1 MENKNT
7 NASENL
13 TGKIS
18 DAEIAAELLQYA
30 GWLALSSVVF
40 TGMVVRR
47 PEDLPDTAAETL
59 QLVILPPEPG
69 FFLHD
74 GGEKRAE
81 EILLGAGASP
91 RRYRNRV
98 IFALSEADKLER
110 ASDCA
115 RTPFAIRTEEW
126 GRHRLF
132 LDPLDQAIQEAY
144 SVLLVPETPD
154 KKSCF
159 LRSVPVHVGRGSWAE
174 SAAGALR
181 EEDALLDVWDPVSLQ
196 EHLQRYYFKKGS
208 PEVTLARVWDDICRH
223 CYMERL
229 QNENVLFESARQGV
243 EMGLFGCAAEKKGQG
258 YRDLVIGRAA
268 GLSPDSLLVCKQRVE
283 DCLEDQR
290 RRKQERVLKTLE
302 QMFPEEPEKPDD
314 H

>member
-1 MENKNT
+1 MDNKNT

-13 TGKIS
+13 PGKIS
-18 DAEIAAELLQYA
+18 DAEIAAELLERA
-30 GWLALSSVVF
+30 GWLALPSDVF
-40 TGMVVRR
+40 TGLVVRR
-47 PEDLPDTAAETL
+47 PEDLRDTAAEKL
-59 QLVILPPEPG
+59 QLAILPPEPG

-81 EILLGAGASP
+81 EILLGAGANP

-98 IFALSEADKLER
+98 IFALSEADKIER
-110 ASDCA
+110 ARDDA
-115 RTPFAIRTEEW
+115 REYIVSRGEE
-126 GRHRLF
+126 REKTASEELNRAV
-132 LDPLDQAIQEAY
+132 QRAY
-144 SVLLVPETPD
+144 SFLLVPESPGKT
-154 KKSCF
+154 SCF
-159 LRSVPVHVGRGSWAE
+159 LRQVSLTGYGIWADPVAQS
-174 SAAGALR
+174 LR
-181 EEDALLDVWDPVSLQ
+181 EEDALLDVWDPVSLG
-196 EHLQRYYFKKGS
+196 EHLQRYYFRRYAS
-208 PEVTLARVWDDICRH
+208 EVTLARVWDDLCRH

-268 GLSPDSLLVCKQRVE
+268 ALSPDSLLVCKQRVE

-290 RRKQERVLKTLE
+290 RRKQERVLKTLD

>member
-1 MENKNT
+1 MDNKNT

-13 TGKIS
+13 PGKIS

-30 GWLALSSVVF
+30 GWLALCSDVF

-47 PEDLPDTAAETL
+47 PEDLPDTVAEKL
-59 QLVILPPEPG
+59 LLAILPPEPG

-81 EILLGAGASP
+81 EILLGTGANP

-98 IFALSEADKLER
+98 IFALSEADKIER
-110 ASDCA
+110 ARDCA
-115 RTPFAIRTEEW
+115 RTPFAIRTQEGE
-126 GRHRLF
+126 GDSLIP
-132 LDPLDQAIQEAY
+132 DPLLQAVDEAY
-144 SVLLVPETPD
+144 SVLLVPESPGKT
-154 KKSCF
+154 SCF
-159 LRSVPVHVGRGSWAE
+159 LRPVSLTGHGIWADPVAQ
-174 SAAGALR
+174 SLR

-208 PEVTLARVWDDICRH
+208 SEVTLARVWDDLCRH

-229 QNENVLFESARQGV
+229 QNENVLLESARQGV

-290 RRKQERVLKTLE
+290 RRKQEGVLKTLE
-302 QMFPEEPEKPDD
+302 QMFPEEPEEPDD
-314 H
+314 E